1 MEVLILFNGY
11 IFAHIISVILII
23 ILICLDNA
31 RANSSL
37 FIVIFEVAV
46 WVLIVVSAL

>member
-1 MEVLILFNGY
+1 MEVLILFNSY
-11 IFAHIISVILII
+11 IFAYIISVILII
-23 ILICLDNA
+23 VLICLYNA
-31 RANSSL
+31 RAYSSL